1 MVLEVRAY
9 MAGGEQVS
17 ILDAMKDQWTS
28 MMGMAFMFVSTI
40 LIGLSIQ
47 PIYDVPEARAFGEE
61 GASKSAFIAL
71 ELLMIGIFTVAIIW
85 LARRGLDALIKG
97 VVLFALWMS
106 MFYAIQPYVALG
118 MIYTGMI

>member
-61 GASKSAFIAL
+61 GASKSA
-71 ELLMIGIFTVAIIW
+71 
-85 LARRGLDALIKG
+85 
-97 VVLFALWMS
+97 
-106 MFYAIQPYVALG
+106 
-118 MIYTGMI
+118 

>member
-1 MVLEVRAY
+1 
-9 MAGGEQVS
+9 MAGGEQAS

-61 GASKSAFIAL
+61 GVLGCA
-71 ELLMIGIFTVAIIW
+71 ELFH
-85 LARRGLDALIKG
+85 
-97 VVLFALWMS
+97 F
-106 MFYAIQPYVALG
+106 
-118 MIYTGMI
+118 